1 MLCLSCHGSIARHD
15 DRQGLLRLQRSA
27 EHGGSLFQG
36 AYFALLEMGAHDLAA
51 DLLMAP
57 EALQHTPFCPYCLDV
72 LERQEVS
79 VAQLV

>member
-36 AYFALLEMGAHDLAA
+36 AY
-51 DLLMAP
+51 
-57 EALQHTPFCPYCLDV
+57 LD
-72 LERQEVS
+72 RKS
-79 VAQLV
+79 VV